1 MSTQDIPELYSDYK
15 EALKQLSELTE
26 EEVAFN
32 KSAVKAKNEIY
43 RKRIELI
50 QKREL
55 IQYFLTRVKFCPVL
69 NPREYNRY
77 TYNVHCLNANC
88 QVDKTNK

>member
-43 RKRIELI
+43 RKRIE
-50 QKREL
+50 
-55 IQYFLTRVKFCPVL
+55 
-69 NPREYNRY
+69 
-77 TYNVHCLNANC
+77 
-88 QVDKTNK
+88 

>member
-55 IQYFLTRVKFCPVL
+55 IQYFLNFLFLIYSYIYLVL
-69 NPREYNRY
+69 Y
-77 TYNVHCLNANC
+77 LL
-88 QVDKTNK
+88 